1 MNLSMKK
8 ILIGLVIFAA
18 ASVIGGVIL
27 TAVYTGSVS
36 DEVTR
41 LRRENRSDLIYL
53 RTRVRE
59 LESQLATEILKGQT
73 PPAVAVGGEASEE
86 THAPETEAVTV
97 PTHKAPE
104 TQPSGGEADGA
115 GVSGEETAAAQY
127 ILTEHDS
134 VIGVFDASGELV
146 RTVNV
151 FVMTLPEA
159 EREALAVGIPAYS
172 YEEMC
177 KLVEQY
183 E

>member
-1 MNLSMKK
+1 MSLSMKK
-8 ILIGLVIFAA
+8 ILFGLVIFAA

-41 LRRENRSDLIYL
+41 LRRENRSDMIYL

-73 PPAVAVGGEASEE
+73 PPTVAVGGEASEE
-86 THAPETEAVTV
+86 TRVPDTEEVTV
-97 PTHKAPE
+97 PAHKAPE
-104 TQPSGGEADGA
+104 TQPSGEDTQA
-115 GVSGEETAAAQY
+115 GISDEETAAARY
-127 ILTEHDS
+127 ILTEHDG
-134 VIGVFDASGELV
+134 VIGVFDASGELL

-177 KLVEQY
+177 ELLEQY

>member
-1 MNLSMKK
+1 MSMKK
-8 ILIGLVIFAA
+8 ILYGLMIFAA
-18 ASVIGGVIL
+18 ALLIGGVIL
-27 TAVYTGSVS
+27 SAVYTGSVS
-36 DEVTR
+36 DEVAQ
-41 LRRENRSDLIYL
+41 LRRENRSDIVYL

-59 LESQLATEILKGQT
+59 LESRLASGLQEGLV
-73 PPAVAVGGEASEE
+73 PPSVAVGGEASDE

-104 TQPSGGEADGA
+104 TQPSEDSDADA
-115 GVSGEETAAAQY
+115 GISSEETAARY

-146 RTVNV
+146 RTVNI
-151 FVMTLPEA
+151 FVMTLPPA

-177 KLVEQY
+177 RLVEQY

>member
-1 MNLSMKK
+1 MSMKK
-8 ILIGLVIFAA
+8 FLYGLMIFAA
-18 ASVIGGVIL
+18 VSLIGGVIL
-27 TAVYTGSVS
+27 SAVYTGSVS
-36 DEVTR
+36 DEVAQ
-41 LRRENRSDLIYL
+41 LRRENRSDLVYL

-59 LESQLATEILKGQT
+59 LESRLASGLSEEMV
-73 PPAVAVGGEASEE
+73 PPAEAVGGEASEE
-86 THAPETEAVTV
+86 TDAPETEAVTV

-104 TQPSGGEADGA
+104 TQPSDHASDDVGMN
-115 GVSGEETAAAQY
+115 GEETAAAQY
-127 ILTEHDS
+127 MLTEHNS
-134 VIGVFDASGELV
+134 VIGVFDASGELI

-177 KLVEQY
+177 ELAERY